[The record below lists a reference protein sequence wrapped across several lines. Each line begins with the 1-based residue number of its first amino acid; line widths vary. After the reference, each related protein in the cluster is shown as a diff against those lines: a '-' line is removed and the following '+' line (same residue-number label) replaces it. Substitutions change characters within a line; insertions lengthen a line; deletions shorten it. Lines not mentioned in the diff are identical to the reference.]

1 VLLSGWLFGFASAMI
16 SGLLMNLKRAT
27 RFLMLWLMISDLA
40 PSLSSADDST
50 RPSAPALGAALSADS
65 FDWREIVPYL
75 FMATTLPAEQGIKA
89 VLENSGVLRTY
100 IANQI
105 RVECRPD
112 RDPCTAIGNGALLEG
127 EVDKRIAEIAQ
138 ETILWQHK
146 TAIVDYKMTRRPFP
160 FSEIVAL
167 KNEKNS
173 DVYLILAL
181 ADRSY
186 TAADLQ
192 AKYGDP
198 YDTDIYQWYSIF
210 KYRLDR
216 PGYASRAVFEIDPV
230 DGAVIKVA
238 ISLKLK
244 KRKNHR

>member
-1 VLLSGWLFGFASAMI
+1 
-16 SGLLMNLKRAT
+16 MNMQRVT
-27 RFLMLWLMISDLA
+27 RFLMLSLTVSGLA
-40 PSLSSADDST
+40 PSLSSADGST
-50 RPSAPALGAALSADS
+50 RPSAPALGAVLSADS

-75 FMATTLPAEQGIKA
+75 FMATALPAEQGIKA
-89 VLENSGVLRTY
+89 VLENSEVLRTY
-100 IANQI
+100 VANEV

-112 RDPCTAIGNGALLEG
+112 RDPCTATVDGVLLEG

-138 ETILWQHK
+138 ETILWRHK

-160 FSEIVAL
+160 FSEIAAL

-186 TAADLQ
+186 TAADVQ

-216 PGYASRAVFEIDPV
+216 PGYTSKAVFEIDPV
-230 DGAVIKVA
+230 EGAVIKVA

-244 KRKNHR
+244 KPKNRH